1 MKEVKEIKKLG
12 DWITKKD
19 AMEFL
24 GYKTTQMHHFMKD
37 NAHLLEVSRVRRRTF
52 ITISSLLMVFEQHK
66 V

>member
-1 MKEVKEIKKLG
+1 MTKIKEIKKLG

-37 NAHLLEVSRVRRRTF
+37 YAHLLEVSRIGRRTF
-52 ITISSLLMVFEQHK
+52 ITLPSLLIVIENHK
-66 V
+66 I